1 MVAIPKV
8 IGVLSCGFLM
18 CLSLSPAAQAQNA
31 ASAADEMKAE
41 GSVFDTSDR
50 RQGGQEAGEKPL
62 SDEMKGDQSK
72 GGKTI
77 KGEVL
82 RVEGEQYFV
91 KGQDGKEIRL
101 RTDNTT
107 QMVGEIKPGDRIE
120 AKVNEQNHAL
130 SIRSARGTEAGHE
143 EGRDSLG
150 ELKK

>member
-41 GSVFDTSDR
+41 GSVSDTSDR

>member
-8 IGVLSCGFLM
+8 IGILSCGFLM

-31 ASAADEMKAE
+31 ASAADEMKADR
-41 GSVFDTSDR
+41 SVPAASDR

-62 SDEMKGDQSK
+62 GDEMKGDQSK

-120 AKVNEQNHAL
+120 AKINEQNHTL

>member
-41 GSVFDTSDR
+41 RSVSETSDR

-62 SDEMKGDQSK
+62 SDEMKGDQTK

>member
-41 GSVFDTSDR
+41 GSVSDTSDR

-143 EGRDSLG
+143 EGRDSLS